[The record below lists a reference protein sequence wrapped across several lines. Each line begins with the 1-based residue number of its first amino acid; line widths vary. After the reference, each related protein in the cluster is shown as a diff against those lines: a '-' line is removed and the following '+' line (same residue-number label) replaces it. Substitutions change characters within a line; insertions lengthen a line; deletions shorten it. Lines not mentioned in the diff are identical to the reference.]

1 MDEAEPQITSTS
13 DSRSFLQKLREG
25 EQHWAWKFSFRVAIC
40 VLDIVGIG
48 CAAWLV
54 QQSINQSNVGLDIFY
69 FDFFALPG
77 SLTAVGRVLPLVYV
91 LSNF

>member
-1 MDEAEPQITSTS
+1 MAEAEPQVTSTT
-13 DSRSFLQKLREG
+13 DSRSYLQKLREG

-40 VLDIVGIG
+40 ILDIVGIG

-54 QQSINQSNVGLDIFY
+54 QQATNQSNVGPDIFY

-77 SLTAVGRVLPLVYV
+77 SLAAVGRVLL
-91 LSNF
+91 LSPSLR